1 MIGFGV
7 QYSAI
12 KTFDSIGRILFE
24 AYKIRVLADGGVV
37 ENRSCVVKSL
47 NRIKWAY

>member
-7 QYSAI
+7 QYGSV

-24 AYKIRVLADGGVV
+24 AYKLRVLADGGVV
-37 ENRSCVVKSL
+37 ENRSCIIKSL
-47 NRIKWAY
+47 NRIK

>member
-12 KTFDSIGRILFE
+12 KAFDTIGQILFD
-24 AYKIRVLADGGVV
+24 AYRLRVLADGGVV
-37 ENRSCVVKSL
+37 ENQSCTINNL
-47 NRIKWAY
+47 NRIK

>member
-12 KTFDSIGRILFE
+12 KTFDTIGRILFE
-24 AYKIRVLADGGVV
+24 AYKLRVLADGGVV
-37 ENRSCVVKSL
+37 ENRNCIIKSL
-47 NRIKWAY
+47 NRIK

>member
-24 AYKIRVLADGGVV
+24 AYKLRVLSDVGVV
-37 ENRSCVVKSL
+37 ENRSCIINNL
-47 NRIKWAY
+47 NIIK

>member
-12 KTFDSIGRILFE
+12 KAFDNIGQILFD
-24 AYKIRVLADGGVV
+24 AYRLRVLADGGVV
-37 ENRSCVVKSL
+37 ENRSCVINNL
-47 NRIKWAY
+47 NRIK

>member
-12 KTFDSIGRILFE
+12 KTFDTIGRILFE
-24 AYKIRVLADGGVV
+24 AYKLTVLADGGVV
-37 ENRSCVVKSL
+37 ENRSCIIKSL
-47 NRIKWAY
+47 NRIK

>member
-24 AYKIRVLADGGVV
+24 AYKLRVLADGGVV
-37 ENRSCVVKSL
+37 ENRNCIIKSL
-47 NRIKWAY
+47 NRIK

>member
-24 AYKIRVLADGGVV
+24 AYKLRVLADGGVV

-47 NRIKWAY
+47 NRIK

>member
-12 KTFDSIGRILFE
+12 KAFDTIGQILFE
-24 AYKIRVLADGGVV
+24 AYKLRVLADGGVV
-37 ENRSCVVKSL
+37 ENQSCAINNL
-47 NRIKWAY
+47 NRIK

>member
-24 AYKIRVLADGGVV
+24 AYKLRVLSDGGVV
-37 ENRSCVVKSL
+37 ENRSCIIKNL
-47 NRIKWAY
+47 NRIK

>member
-24 AYKIRVLADGGVV
+24 AYKLRVLTDGGVV
-37 ENRSCVVKSL
+37 ENRNCIIKSL
-47 NRIKWAY
+47 NRIK

>member
-24 AYKIRVLADGGVV
+24 AYKLRVLADGGVV
-37 ENRSCVVKSL
+37 ENRSCIIKSL
-47 NRIKWAY
+47 NRII

>member
-24 AYKIRVLADGGVV
+24 AYKLRVLADGGVV
-37 ENRSCVVKSL
+37 ENRSCIIKSL
-47 NRIKWAY
+47 NRIK

>member
-47 NRIKWAY
+47 NRIK